1 MSELFKKEYTE
12 AEEKLYKKGYY
23 VDNMIHDSNCYEIA
37 DGNGKTLIDNLSLA
51 QLIALSNML

>member
-1 MSELFKKEYTE
+1 MNELFKKEYAE
-12 AEEKLYKKGYY
+12 AEEKLHKKGYY

-37 DGNGKTLIDNLSLA
+37 YRNGKILIDNLSLS

>member
-12 AEEKLYKKGYY
+12 AEEKLHKKGYY
-23 VDNMIHDSNCYEIA
+23 VDNMIYDSNCYEIS
-37 DGNGKTLIDNLSLA
+37 DGNGKTLIDNLSLS